1 MLRQKMGVFNGQFK
15 GGQSGLL
22 VGAKF
27 AELGGIHAR
36 EAVGGGA

>member
-1 MLRQKMGVFNGQFK
+1 MDSLRVGSQ
-15 GGQSGLL
+15 GLL